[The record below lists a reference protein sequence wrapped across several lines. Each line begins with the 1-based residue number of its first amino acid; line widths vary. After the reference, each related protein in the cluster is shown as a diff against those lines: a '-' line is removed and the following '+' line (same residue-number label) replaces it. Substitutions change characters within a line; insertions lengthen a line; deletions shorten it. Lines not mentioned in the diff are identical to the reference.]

1 MDGAAA
7 ALVDP
12 HHAMRQAQD
21 RRFEREG
28 IPMVLALFDEDSEDR
43 RLPPTTEPAVL
54 RSGAVYADLTG
65 RWNAELFPQ
74 ARDNDLAASIVVL
87 QAVSHGHLLPATVEL
102 RAGTDPGSDTGSRV
116 GVVTGDQQ

>member
-28 IPMVLALFDEDSEDR
+28 IPMVLALFDEDFADR

-54 RSGAVYADLTG
+54 RSGAAYAELTG
-65 RWNAELFPQ
+65 RWSAQLYPQ
-74 ARDNDLAASIVVL
+74 ARDTDLAASIVVL
-87 QAVSHGHLLPATVEL
+87 QAMSHGHLLPAAVDV
-102 RAGTDPGSDTGSRV
+102 DPDLEHDLDPDTGVGTGTSR
-116 GVVTGDQQ
+116 